1 MIKIRLKELDI
12 KITELANYLQIS
24 RPTMYKFIEL
34 YDSGD
39 RNEVNQRI
47 LKLFDYIENNRLIA
61 KKNVI
66 NYILNSIATIS
77 DNDTTEV
84 NELLKIIKDYISYN
98 PNSEKTQFII
108 KSINDGQYDIF
119 IHYLM
124 EVTSILKKRKIN
136 EVEEKK
142 IRAYKEIIDMYGTIK
157 GD

>member
-1 MIKIRLKELDI
+1 MTLNVKQGIIILDLKGGIFVIKIRLKELDI

-84 NELLKIIKDYISYN
+84 NELLKIIKDYISDRKSTRL
-98 PNSEKTQFII
+98 NSSHT
-108 KSINDGQYDIF
+108 
-119 IHYLM
+119 
-124 EVTSILKKRKIN
+124 
-136 EVEEKK
+136 
-142 IRAYKEIIDMYGTIK
+142 
-157 GD
+157 